1 MLTKAVKK
9 VESMLPKSPR
19 KREKV
24 VKQLISMKDHNSPDS
39 HAKEGRPPLGPK
51 WSLNFMN
58 AMIIQQC
65 PLENE
70 ILLKLN

>member
-1 MLTKAVKK
+1 
-9 VESMLPKSPR
+9 
-19 KREKV
+19 
-24 VKQLISMKDHNSPDS
+24 MKDHNSPDS

-58 AMIIQQC
+58 AMINQQC